1 MALMAASYTLDT
13 KNDFFIQDNKR
24 INFSRLDVIHL
35 LGGKFFLYQDN
46 KIKKKFDHFEL
57 HPELAQDLI
66 NYLHLRVSFVSSFS
80 HVIREIK

>member
-1 MALMAASYTLDT
+1 
-13 KNDFFIQDNKR
+13 
-24 INFSRLDVIHL
+24 VIHL